1 MTLETT
7 IEAPSTH
14 TKYNLRSQGTWT
26 YEDWLNFPDDGWKY
40 EIIDGELYMAPPPG
54 TGHQRS
60 SIGLA
65 ARMYLYTQDNDLGQI
80 LEAPCGVRLPNQ
92 PVPVEPD
99 IFFIKKERLSII
111 KEKEVDG
118 VPDLIVEIL
127 LPSNFQYDRTKKFNI
142 YQEAG
147 VPEYWLLN
155 YWEKTV
161 EVFTLTAGAYQLL
174 EKFETGDK
182 VVSEQLPGFQIAV
195 GTIFDF

>member
-1 MTLETT
+1 MTLEKTVEVPAT
-7 IEAPSTH
+7 Q
-14 TKYNLRSQGTWT
+14 TKYNLRSQGMWT

-65 ARMYLYTQDNDLGQI
+65 ARMYFYAQDNDLGQI
-80 LEAPCGVRLPNQ
+80 LEAPCAVRLPNQ

-99 IFFIKKERLSII
+99 IFFIKKERLHII
-111 KEKEVDG
+111 KEKEVEG

-127 LPSNFQYDRTKKFNI
+127 SPSNFQYDRTKKFNI

-147 VPEYWLLN
+147 VPECWLLN
-155 YWEKTV
+155 YWKKTV
-161 EVFTLTAGAYQLL
+161 EVFILRAGVYQLL
-174 EKFETGDK
+174 GKFEMGDI